1 MRIFVSNLQEVVKV
15 EQNLEELVKKTVET
29 ALAVEGQPPEAE
41 VSVALVDD
49 AYIQELNRVYRTK
62 DRPTD
67 VLSFAMLEEGE
78 GEPVIEGLDQEE
90 LILGDI
96 VISLETATRQA
107 AEYNH
112 PFERELAFLTT
123 HGVMHLLGYDH
134 GTDEET
140 KVMRA
145 REEAVLEKLGL
156 SR

>member
-15 EQNLEELVKKTVET
+15 EQNLVELVKKTVET

-41 VSVALVDD
+41 VSVVLVDD
-49 AYIQELNRVYRTK
+49 GYIQELNRVYRTK
-62 DRPTD
+62 DCPTD

-78 GEPVIEGLDQEE
+78 GEPVIDGLEQEE

-112 PFERELAFLTT
+112 SFQREIAFLTT

-134 GTDEET
+134 GTEEET
-140 KVMRA
+140 AVMRS

>member
-1 MRIFVSNLQEVVKV
+1 M

-49 AYIQELNRVYRTK
+49 GYIQELNRVYRAQ
-62 DRPTD
+62 DRSTD
-67 VLSFAMLEEGE
+67 VLSFAMQEEGE
-78 GEPVIEGLDQEE
+78 GEPVIEGQEDE

-96 VISLETATRQA
+96 VISLETAARQA
-107 AEYNH
+107 VEYNH
-112 PFERELAFLTT
+112 SFQRELAFLTV

-134 GTDEET
+134 GTEEET
-140 KVMRA
+140 AVMRS

-156 SR
+156 SREEG